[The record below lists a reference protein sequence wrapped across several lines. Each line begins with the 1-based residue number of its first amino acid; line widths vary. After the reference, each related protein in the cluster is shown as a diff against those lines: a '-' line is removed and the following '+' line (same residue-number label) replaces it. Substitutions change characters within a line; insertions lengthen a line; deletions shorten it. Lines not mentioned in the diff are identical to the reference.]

1 MNKKDKYIED
11 VNKRFTGKAK
21 EIILNQIEL
30 FFKKTKNI
38 NKEKY
43 KINDDVILEEG
54 TFIHGIPGDID
65 NFDFVIENGFISV
78 DFTESPKENKIYKT
92 KVTKLLY
99 MQFRRKSNILRRNY
113 DIPKVFNK

>member
-38 NKEKY
+38 NK
-43 KINDDVILEEG
+43 
-54 TFIHGIPGDID
+54 
-65 NFDFVIENGFISV
+65 
-78 DFTESPKENKIYKT
+78 
-92 KVTKLLY
+92 
-99 MQFRRKSNILRRNY
+99 
-113 DIPKVFNK
+113 